1 MDVNW
6 LFEQYEM
13 RNNIF
18 IFKIS
23 HVIFAKCY
31 YSPSGQYLETGWVN
45 RLSRP
50 LNRFLPGGNRLNRYK
65 NRLNRF
71 WPSRRQSARS
81 LRWQLRSLRCQ
92 FCSLCCQTARFF
104 AQSTLFSARFYCAV
118 WPETGWTGFETG
130 WTGFRLSGGRL
141 LSFLYLSLSSLP
153 FSALFPAAAATSVF
167 PLSSPNSLELS
178 PVWKCGWR
186 SVLPGVFP
194 PSSSFSFGDL
204 DPIFGSRYCSMLF
217 PCTRSYAFLIIL
229 CIIRWVHFGLS
240 DCNT

>member
-1 MDVNW
+1 MIENC
-6 LFEQYEM
+6 LFEQHEL
-13 RNNIF
+13 RNVIF
-18 IFKIS
+18 IFIIS
-23 HVIFAKCY
+23 HVIFAKWY
-31 YSPSGQYLETGWVN
+31 YSPSGQYLNSGWVN

-130 WTGFRLSGGRL
+130 WTGFRFSGGRL
-141 LSFLYLSLSSLP
+141 LSFLYLSLSPLP
-153 FSALFPAAAATSVF
+153 FWVLLPAAAAISVS

-178 PVWKCGWR
+178 PFWKCGWR

-194 PSSSFSFGDL
+194 PSSSISLGDL
-204 DPIFGSRYCSMLF
+204 DPHLRIEVLF
-217 PCTRSYAFLIIL
+217 YVISLYSIL
-229 CIIRWVHFGLS
+229 RVLDYLMYHSLGTF
-240 DCNT
+240 

>member
-1 MDVNW
+1 MIENW
-6 LFEQYEM
+6 LFEQYEL
-13 RNNIF
+13 RNVIF

-23 HVIFAKCY
+23 HAIFAKCY
-31 YSPSGQYLETGWVN
+31 YSPSGQYLKSGWVN

-50 LNRFLPGGNRLNRYK
+50 LNRFLPGGNRLNRSK

-92 FCSLCCQTARFF
+92 FCSLCCQTARFC

-141 LSFLYLSLSSLP
+141 LSFLYLSLSSLL
-153 FSALFPAAAATSVF
+153 FSVSFPAAAATSVSS
-167 PLSSPNSLELS
+167 LSTPNSLKPSLF
-178 PVWKCGWR
+178 WQCGWR

-194 PSSSFSFGDL
+194 PSSSFSLGDL
-204 DPIFGSRYCSMLF
+204 EPHLRIEVLF
-217 PCTRSYAFLIIL
+217 YVISLYSIL
-229 CIIRWVHFGLS
+229 RVLDYLMYHSLGTF
-240 DCNT
+240 

>member
-1 MDVNW
+1 MIENC
-6 LFEQYEM
+6 LFEQYEL
-13 RNNIF
+13 RNVIF
-18 IFKIS
+18 ISKIS
-23 HVIFAKCY
+23 HVIFAKWY
-31 YSPSGQYLETGWVN
+31 YSPSGQYLKSGWVN

-118 WPETGWTGFETG
+118 WPETGWTGFR
-130 WTGFRLSGGRL
+130 FSGGRL
-141 LSFLYLSLSSLP
+141 LSFLYLSLSPLP
-153 FSALFPAAAATSVF
+153 FSVLFPAAAAISIS

-178 PVWKCGWR
+178 PFWKCGWR

-194 PSSSFSFGDL
+194 PSSSFSLGDL
-204 DPIFGSRYCSMLF
+204 DPHLRIEVLFFVIFLVLD
-217 PCTRSYAFLIIL
+217 PTRSWLSYVSFVGYIL
-229 CIIRWVHFGLS
+229 V
-240 DCNT
+240 

>member
-1 MDVNW
+1 MIENW

-13 RNNIF
+13 RNIIF

-31 YSPSGQYLETGWVN
+31 YSPSGQYLKSGWVN

-92 FCSLCCQTARFF
+92 FCSLCCQTARIF
-104 AQSTLFSARFYCAV
+104 AQSTPFSARFYCAV
-118 WPETGWTGFETG
+118 WPETGWTGFGTG
-130 WTGFRLSGGRL
+130 WTGFRFSGGRL
-141 LSFLYLSLSSLP
+141 LPFLYLSLSPLP
-153 FSALFPAAAATSVF
+153 FAVSFLQPPPPSHSPLTPSLHSKKKT
-167 PLSSPNSLELS
+167 LSSPHSFGR
-178 PVWKCGWR
+178 VVG

-194 PSSSFSFGDL
+194 PSSSISLGVFDL
-204 DPIFGSRYCSMLF
+204 ISGSRYYPMLF
-217 PCTRSYAFLIIL
+217 PCTRSYAFLIIY
-229 CIIRWVHFGLS
+229 LS
-240 DCNT
+240 FVGYILV